1 MKSFVNEQV
10 KFLIEM
16 VKNKIDM
23 KVLEDS
29 EEKISTL
36 LDKTIYSMKK

>member
-10 KFLIEM
+10 KFLVEM

-23 KVLEDS
+23 KMLEDS